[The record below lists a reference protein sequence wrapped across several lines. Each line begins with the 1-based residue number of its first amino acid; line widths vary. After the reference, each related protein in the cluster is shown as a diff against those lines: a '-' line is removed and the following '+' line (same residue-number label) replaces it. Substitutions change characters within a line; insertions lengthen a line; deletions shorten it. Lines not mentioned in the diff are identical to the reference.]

1 MLSPRDTGLI
11 VSRGEGSAP
20 PWGGRTGPQAW
31 VLSGTWKMPV
41 SWFLLS
47 LALGRNPVVVSLE
60 RLMEPQDTARCSLGL
75 SCHLWD
81 GDVLCLP
88 GSLQSAPGP
97 VLVPTRLQTELVL
110 RCPQKTDCALC
121 VRVVVH
127 LAVHGHWAEP
137 EEAGKSDSELQESR
151 NASLQAQV
159 VLSFQAYP
167 IARCAL
173 LEVQVP
179 ADLVQPGQ
187 SVGSAVFDCFEASLG
202 AEVQIWSYTKPRYQ
216 KELNLTQQLP
226 GESPQSPGSPVCS
239 PFGHSPSFWS
249 HHFQARF

>member
-1 MLSPRDTGLI
+1 
-11 VSRGEGSAP
+11 
-20 PWGGRTGPQAW
+20 
-31 VLSGTWKMPV
+31 
-41 SWFLLS
+41 
-47 LALGRNPVVVSLE
+47 
-60 RLMEPQDTARCSLGL
+60 MEPLDTAHCSLGL

-88 GSLQSAPGP
+88 GSIESAPGP

-110 RCPQKTDCALC
+110 RCPQETDCALC

-127 LAVHGHWAEP
+127 LAVHGHWEEP
-137 EEAGKSDSELQESR
+137 EEAGKSDSELQGPR

-187 SVGSAVFDCFEASLG
+187 SVVC
-202 AEVQIWSYTKPRYQ
+202 EV
-216 KELNLTQQLP
+216 LLLTRRATSRIP
-226 GESPQSPGSPVCS
+226 DSQSHPV
-239 PFGHSPSFWS
+239 H
-249 HHFQARF
+249 